1 MESLIIWLALFV
13 FGAIFLAFVQ
23 GASKLIFMFVDALI
37 DKSRK
42 QDELQGSLD
51 DLTNQAKLLR
61 STIEEVHREVY
72 GDRDPETEK
81 VRGE

>member
-1 MESLIIWLALFV
+1 MESLIVWLTLFV
-13 FGAIFLAFVQ
+13 FGAIFLPFVQ

-37 DKSRK
+37 DRSRK

-61 STIEEVHREVY
+61 STIEEVRREAY
-72 GDRDPETEK
+72 GDRDPGTEK